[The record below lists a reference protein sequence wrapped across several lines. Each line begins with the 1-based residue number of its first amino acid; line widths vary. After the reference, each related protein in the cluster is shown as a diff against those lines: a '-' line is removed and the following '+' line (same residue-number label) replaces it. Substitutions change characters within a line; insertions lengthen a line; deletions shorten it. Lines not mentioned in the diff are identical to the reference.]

1 MEHSSFLGGTR
12 ATGQPS
18 GHHFGQKY
26 VKRLKILHIKIGG
39 REGTF
44 PPTTST
50 PLLLLKLSKKRRFI
64 HHWRVS
70 PQTLLSIDVLRRP
83 GRSISFHSHWEI
95 LLKWEKPGLAFHTW
109 KNYLVLRNEANWPL
123 TSRSQNYAKVKVAS
137 NLCESESGQLQR
149 FYNEASWAPCREE
162 LSKTIPTALVW
173 PRGIC
178 WCWSTPLSI
187 RRHPCLVSIRR
198 HPNVETFLSIV
209 Y

>member
-1 MEHSSFLGGTR
+1 MEHSSFLEGTR

-50 PLLLLKLSKKRRFI
+50 PLWPFYFWNCLRKGALSI
-64 HHWRVS
+64 IGVS

-95 LLKWEKPGLAFHTW
+95 LLKWEKPGLAFHIW
-109 KNYLVLRNEANWPL
+109 KNHLDIFEEWGKLAATAYISV
-123 TSRSQNYAKVKVAS
+123 SK
-137 NLCESESGQLQR
+137 LCESESGQLQW